1 MNVLILAA
9 GYATRLYPLT
19 LNKAKPLLDVA
30 GKPMLTWAVDNL
42 RGVAGIETIYIVTNA
57 KFSADFETWAKN
69 YQRANPEFRFK
80 IVNDGSTGDENKL
93 GAIGD
98 INLVLTRENAV
109 DSDLLVIAGD
119 NLFRESLAGFVDYA
133 KKTQAT
139 VGVHRVDDP
148 EAIKKYGVVTVD
160 ADGVITHFEEK
171 PKDPKSNLAASA
183 LYYYSKGVLPLFT
196 TYIAA
201 GNNPDQP
208 GLFLQWLYRRSSVN
222 TFQITGQWLDIG
234 SKETLEEANR
244 AFGAR

>member
-1 MNVLILAA
+1 MNALILAA

-19 LNKAKPLLDVA
+19 LNKAKPLLDIA
-30 GKPMLTWAVDNL
+30 GKPMIAWVVENL

-57 KFSADFETWAKN
+57 KFFADFETWAKD
-69 YQRANPEFRFK
+69 YQSKNRNFPFK
-80 IVNDGSTGDENKL
+80 VINDGSTTDENKL

-98 INLVLTRENAV
+98 INLVLTRENAAE
-109 DSDLLVIAGD
+109 SDLLVIAGD
-119 NLFRESLAGFVDYA
+119 NLFRESLAGFLNYA
-133 KKTQAT
+133 GKTEAT
-139 VGVHRVDDP
+139 VGVHRVDDD

-171 PKDPKSNLAASA
+171 PKEPKSNLAAIA
-183 LYYYSKGVLPLFT
+183 LYFYSKNVLPLFT

-208 GLFLQWLYRRSSVN
+208 GLFLQWLYPRKPVN

-234 SKETLEEANR
+234 SKETLEEANKL
-244 AFGAR
+244 FSSK